1 MLNQNT
7 DETLNRAEAYAVN
20 HNRAFLCAV
29 CCCVFQLKAF
39 GHLHIQLNCTA
50 LPCSA
55 DGVLQMEVNLRAV
68 ECTIAFIDGIFNAVF
83 IQCVLQTCCC
93 NFPSLVRAHAVF
105 GSCGQFNV
113 IFKAEQL
120 IYTVNQA
127 DYAGNFILNLFFCH
141 EDMCVILVEA
151 ANTHQAMQCAALFV
165 SVYQT
170 DFSHTHRQVPAY
182 KPAYRRGSSWV
193 LPHNP
198 RRR

>member
-68 ECTIAFIDGIFNAVF
+68 ECTIAFINHIVKAKS
-83 IQCVLQTCCC
+83 IQ
-93 NFPSLVRAHAVF
+93 SA
-105 GSCGQFNV
+105 S
-113 IFKAEQL
+113 
-120 IYTVNQA
+120 
-127 DYAGNFILNLFFCH
+127 
-141 EDMCVILVEA
+141 
-151 ANTHQAMQCAALFV
+151 
-165 SVYQT
+165 
-170 DFSHTHRQVPAY
+170 
-182 KPAYRRGSSWV
+182 
-193 LPHNP
+193 
-198 RRR
+198 